1 MEGKISFQSMER
13 QRFCVNMLFKRRY
26 LHWSSGEAA
35 EPGNEKPRRIHTG
48 VFACFIIILNEC
60 MFGRSVIGL
69 LLFSSLVGAV
79 TKMEILKVLSA
90 GT

>member
-1 MEGKISFQSMER
+1 MEGKIPFQSMER
-13 QRFCVNMLFKRRY
+13 QRFCVNKHLKSKC
-26 LHWSSGEAA
+26 LHRSSGEAA

-69 LLFSSLVGAV
+69 LLFSTLVGGV
-79 TKMEILKVLSA
+79 TKMEILKVLTA